1 MRLALQLRDS
11 GPDDGTYGRGFM
23 LRGCRTTC
31 RIDYQL
37 ATPGLPAKAVSAVVD
52 RAANHPER
60 WSDHAPVTVSFALW
74 HRG

>member
-1 MRLALQLRDS
+1 
-11 GPDDGTYGRGFM
+11 M